1 MAIIKKTLPA
11 VVILINF
18 CILGAGIYSKE
29 QRSETMVKINDIA
42 INIEYIKVRHVKT
55 DRTDELLFDESTS
68 LDLVELLNDTC
79 FKLSEDMP
87 KIEPEEYYMITFNS
101 RQYLVV
107 MPEIIDGKIF
117 STYTKTDMCIRDRC
131 KVQGLSGKGRTL
143 FGKVDFQKAI
153 ILSLIH
159 IWSQPDRADCPSS
172 SNVPGKWQ
180 TRWPLQPKAPAG
192 YRKAITA
199 IPVSYTHLDV
209 YKSQS

>member
-11 VVILINF
+11 VVILIIF

-117 STYTKTDMCIRDRC
+117 STYTNTD
-131 KVQGLSGKGRTL
+131 
-143 FGKVDFQKAI
+143 
-153 ILSLIH
+153 
-159 IWSQPDRADCPSS
+159 SQ
-172 SNVPGKWQ
+172 NY
-180 TRWPLQPKAPAG
+180 T
-192 YRKAITA
+192 YI
-199 IPVSYTHLDV
+199 SYYTNESFLEKLRVLYDTCLGV
-209 YKSQS
+209 NIN